1 MIVKNRCD
9 CFHFKKVEQRRFN
22 STKMS
27 QSSRRVAVDVEEEA
41 GELLADRA
49 KRFATNQVRLLFFLP
64 PTL

>member
-1 MIVKNRCD
+1 
-9 CFHFKKVEQRRFN
+9 
-22 STKMS
+22 MS